1 MRAARGGTFYKDILI
16 CGINCS
22 SWISLTEETY
32 SFSAHGYH
40 FNGWPDGKSL
50 MKQEQ
55 CVVEI
60 LKLVLSEILKDLK
73 DG

>member
-1 MRAARGGTFYKDILI
+1 M
-16 CGINCS
+16 CGLPCS

-32 SFSAHGYH
+32 SFSGHGYA

-50 MKQEQ
+50 MEQEQ

-60 LKLVLSEILKDLK
+60 LKTVLSELLKEMS
-73 DG
+73 DGKK